1 MFDGLMVYGDINE
14 VTLTTI
20 EKHIHENSM
29 FTNIKLVIK
38 PHEHTF
44 NIPDDYVAKVRLS
57 YDELKLW
64 FDKENCK
71 VGCQFV
77 HEKHDIVD
85 IYKKGDFVT
94 LHEELIYNNY
104 LLP

>member
-20 EKHIHENSM
+20 EKHIHANSM

-44 NIPDDYVAKVRLS
+44 SIPNDYVAKVRLS
-57 YDELKLW
+57 YDELKQQ
-64 FDKENCK
+64 FERENCK

-77 HEKHDIVD
+77 NEKHDTVN
-85 IYKKGDFVT
+85 IYRRADFMT
-94 LHEELIYNNY
+94 LHEELTF
-104 LLP
+104 